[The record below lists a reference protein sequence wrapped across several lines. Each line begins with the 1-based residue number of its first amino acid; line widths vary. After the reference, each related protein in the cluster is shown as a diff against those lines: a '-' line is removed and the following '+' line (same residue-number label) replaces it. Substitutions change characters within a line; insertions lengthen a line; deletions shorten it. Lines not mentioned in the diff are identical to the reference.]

1 MVSTPTDYDCLRRL
15 MALHE
20 EHCGRFDDYS
30 LKYVRHLVH
39 ACETES
45 KKDLENL
52 TEKLINSC
60 VETFNFVRL

>member
-1 MVSTPTDYDCLRRL
+1 MVITPTDYDCLRRL
-15 MALHE
+15 MELHE

-45 KKDLENL
+45 KKDL
-52 TEKLINSC
+52 
-60 VETFNFVRL
+60 